1 MDLSNEN
8 GTLVS
13 GDSNNITIENEV
25 KNTSQMNL
33 GNGDVGNNNT
43 ITIQQ
48 NNPEKNEELVVKYE
62 DSNSDLIE
70 VLKKELA
77 EKNIQINNLIQVIS
91 KK

>member
-8 GTLVS
+8 GTLVN
-13 GDSNNITIENEV
+13 GNGNNITTENGV

-33 GNGDVGNNNT
+33 GGGDVGNNNT

-48 NNPEKNEELVVKYE
+48 NNPEKNEELVIKYE

-77 EKNIQINNLIQVIS
+77 EKNTQINNLIQIIS